1 MKLTDASIVH
11 QTLVAQEVYELK
23 VSAPDLADA
32 AEAGQF
38 LHIQTGQFGQP
49 LLRRPISIADI
60 DRVEGTLTC
69 LYKVVGKGTAVLAGR
84 QENESLNILGP
95 LGNGFPINQIERGS
109 HVILIGGGVGIPPLY
124 FLAKELVE
132 KGIQCSAYL
141 GFRSAEDVFYDKE
154 FEEFCDV
161 HIATEDGSYG
171 HKGYVTDIVSTEGVV
186 TYYACGPKPM
196 LTKVKHQLPIQGF
209 LSLEERM
216 GCGVGA
222 CLACVCPTNTEQQ
235 YAKVCSDGPVFP
247 SKEVIL

>member
-1 MKLTDASIVH
+1 MKLTDATIVH
-11 QTLVAQEVYELK
+11 QKRVADEVYELT
-23 VSAPDLADA
+23 VSEPYLAQA

-49 LLRRPISIADI
+49 LLRRPISIADVNR
-60 DRVEGTLTC
+60 DKGTLTC

-84 QENESLNILGP
+84 SEGESLNILGP
-95 LGNGFPINQIERGS
+95 LGNGFPIDQIEQGS

-124 FLAKELVE
+124 ILAKELIE
-132 KGIQCSAYL
+132 KGIRCSAYL
-141 GFRSAEDVFYDKE
+141 GFRSATDVFYDKE
-154 FEEFCDV
+154 FEALCDV
-161 HIATEDGSYG
+161 YIATEDGSHGY
-171 HKGYVTDIVSTEGVV
+171 KGYVTDIVSTAGIL

-196 LTKVKHQLPIQGF
+196 LTKVKHQLPMQGY

-222 CLACVCPTNTEQQ
+222 CLACVCPTNTEKQ
-235 YAKVCSDGPVFP
+235 YAKVCSDGPVFL